1 MMAEF
6 GTDTAA
12 SIRSCILVSTVA
24 NSKELEKWTC
34 EALKAHLKSWGLS
47 HLDFR
52 KAELVAK

>member
-12 SIRSCILVSTVA
+12 SSSILVSTVA

-34 EALKAHLKSWGLS
+34 EALKAYLKSWGLS
-47 HLDFR
+47 YLDFR